1 MNHEFSH
8 LKRAMVSR
16 IGSLGDTLVMQSAV
30 NLVWRDFPKAYIPVL
45 ANTPVHVKAER
56 AHLAKEGA

>member
-1 MNHEFSH
+1 
-8 LKRAMVSR
+8 MVSR

-30 NLVWRDFPKAYIPVL
+30 NLGWRAFPKPYIPVL
-45 ANTPVHVKAER
+45 ANATVHVKAER